1 MLRWKR
7 ARVVLLSVA
16 TCVVTSMVSVAMAEP
31 APLPG
36 TPAQTLLRAYLD
48 LQTKLAQDDQA
59 GAHAAFVRVQAA
71 SVDKGL
77 AVEPSLQKRFETA
90 ANQGAAATKIA
101 PTRVAFG
108 ALSEAVLA
116 YLHTV
121 DNPLSHTLVVAH
133 CPMAFDNKGAKWLQL
148 GEKLRNPY
156 FGSEMLTCGS
166 TETSVNPGKKL

>member
-1 MLRWKR
+1 M
-7 ARVVLLSVA
+7 A
-16 TCVVTSMVSVAMAEP
+16 TGITAATAQAP

-36 TPAQTLLRAYLD
+36 TPSQTLLRAYLD

-59 GAHAAFVRVQAA
+59 GAHTAFVRVQAA

-77 AVEPSLQKRFETA
+77 ALDAALQKRLEGA
-90 ANQGAAATKIA
+90 ANQGVAASKIE

-108 ALSEAVLA
+108 ALSEVVLA
-116 YLHTV
+116 YLRTV

-148 GEKLRNPY
+148 GDKLRNPY

-166 TETSVNPGKKL
+166 AESSVKPGKKL